1 MNHALALKSDGS
13 VWAWGDNSSGQLGSG
28 ASEGQ
33 MPSPQQ
39 VRYASGETLTGFVKV
54 AAGGNHSMGLRSD
67 GTLWEWGGWITANN
81 NAVNIVT
88 PRQVTL
94 PKPVKDMVTG
104 GYFCLALLEDGTV
117 WGWGK
122 NDWGQMAT
130 GIGGLL
136 TSFYEEPVQVV
147 GPLGVGHLTDVVKL
161 VASDSYAAALTSDG
175 KLYGWG
181 NNSSNPLAILDFLEI
196 NWKLS
201 VPTLIT
207 AFPEPVVDLDAGAY
221 GLGAVLESGKVWA
234 TADPWAHNGQVFTGD
249 GDDTSTPMVTD
260 AKQVAMGANSAAAL
274 TTSGKVWTRGVNGT
288 DDNPSSS
295 FILGNPTVYY
305 QSLQAQVMGPNG
317 EGYLTD
323 AIYLAEGNNTAYVI
337 REDGTLWS
345 WGSNQ
350 YGQLGI
356 GVAGDGVKANASK
369 VPAAVSVDGAQF
381 RLSPSAVASLK
392 AISLNGAAI
401 SGFSPDVKQY
411 ALGIDSGTA
420 SVRIV
425 AEPSDSDST
434 VRINHSPVGNEGY
447 AEVALQTGTNVIGI
461 EVTAS
466 DGFSKEAYNVKLYVG
481 PGSEIPDNDWQIRV
495 DEDNSAM
502 TQSINLPD
510 GGSILIQSL
519 PTADSQII
527 RSKHNGEMR
536 KVLMFSNHKTVSV
549 LPMADSGDN
558 FALVSNVSS
567 GIELVQMDQDLNL
580 QTPSTVMVG
589 NDSTWTGKTALK
601 AKSTSDG
608 GIVIIGKA
616 TQSSGWTM
624 PYFVKL
630 DATWKVVM
638 ETGFVVSED
647 LPDVIYDVV
656 EDGAG
661 GYVVTGTL
669 SVGGDSPSLWVAHL
683 ANDGEMDNV
692 KTFQRN
698 IYQEGQS
705 IVHTEDEGYLVAG
718 TSASSGNMTDLSGI
732 WLLKLDSSLNLVWDT
747 FTESNGPV
755 SVKSLIPL
763 SEGGY
768 AAAGMRDGMAD
779 LTAFSEEGY
788 ELWHHSDESGKE
800 WLHVIRTLDGG
811 FMTAGAAAD
820 GKALY
825 KKWSGPNLRL
835 SYISLD
841 EQTVSVPA
849 TVANPQEPDK
859 IRLEVEGSSSS
870 VALVPY
876 LAKSEMKLTVDGTL
890 SGSGETIHID
900 LPAGTSSKTVELTVQ
915 TPNSRYARSYLVELI
930 VIPVNKEDLHAAI
943 VEAETFLEKAVAGTE
958 VGQYPSEAIES
969 LREVLED
976 AILVYDEAGSSQ
988 SEVDRAWSYLNE
1000 MLDSLPSQ
1008 QIPYADKITLAS
1020 TLQQASQL
1028 MKQTVKG
1035 SVPGA
1040 TPPSAFDMLQAAY
1053 VAAKAVMLNFNAG
1066 QEQVDSASESL
1077 IESIV
1082 SFQNAVILPSPA
1094 YFEDFEG
1101 GDGGYRTEGENS
1113 TWAYGTPN
1121 YSSGPSSAY
1130 SGTAVWGT
1138 NLTGDYKAEERSFLL
1153 SGPIDASGS
1162 RVSKVV
1168 ISAQV
1173 WEQTEKDY
1181 DYIYIDVSKDGGQTW
1196 QTVHKYTGGR
1206 DSDGGEGEGEGEVR
1220 EPSSRVSTDW
1230 KKLNF
1235 DLDSSYAVPNLQ
1247 MRFHLSTDGSIQAPG
1262 IYVDDVAVYV
1272 VENSLR
1278 LELLT
1283 AEQQTIAN
1291 LTEGQL
1297 PGEYRYGA
1305 GSMLQSSYVQARQ
1318 VDQDPNS
1325 DAAEREAQLNKLHH
1339 TLDQAAQLKVNT
1351 PLGTTVPNG
1360 SIVSYGGHKWIMLD
1374 NDSGKMVSLENT
1386 GTSAW
1391 SEDGSNAFD
1400 PEAEGT
1406 LAYKLNHSFL
1416 EAFEHQDWMQEH
1428 AWDVNGI
1435 DGRSWDGTTSVSAKV
1450 GLLSANDYLQY
1461 GSVYPGGSGMLGDL
1475 AHVWTLTPAYLA
1487 NSESMSRQGLYQ
1499 VVVTGDLSGASPQVE
1514 GGVKP
1519 VIYVRTDLVQA
1530 AGSGTY
1536 DAPFTL
1542 MPDTEDLQAARTA
1555 SLLTDWF
1562 QSINPGIDSVT
1573 NEVYA
1578 ERLMLPQNDANGVV
1592 LRWDSDQS
1600 NVVDPLTGEVKKP
1613 LPGQSDAEVELTAV
1627 VSKNMSVRNVNFTL
1641 VVKANPISETEI
1653 VAADKASLTLASI
1666 LGSNAD
1672 ANQVTTNLVLPKTGA
1687 LGSTIT
1693 WESDSAAIT
1702 ADGTVTRGSHAEG
1715 DRTVQLNATL
1725 NKGGASETVT
1735 FTLVVKANPISEAEI
1750 VTADKASLTLASIL
1764 GSNADAN
1771 QVTTNLVLPK
1781 TGALGSTITWE
1792 SDSVAITAD
1801 GTVTRGS
1808 HAEGDRTVQLHATLN
1823 KGGASETVTFTL
1835 VVKAN
1840 PISEAEIVTADKA
1853 SLTLASILGSNAD
1866 ANQVTT
1872 NLVLPKT
1879 GALGSTIT
1887 WESDSAA
1894 ITADGT
1900 VTRPVAATGDAIVH
1914 LTATLIKGETKQYAE
1929 FKFTVLSKEPIQYGA
1944 PYAVT
1949 ANEPLIFSDGVVLDL
1964 QGLSIPAGTT
1974 VTAELVNPDVT
1985 GTTLKQAGPVIKF
1998 TFHGMDTNQLEIPV
2012 RLQFPVTP
2020 GTDLSKIGIFYL
2032 NEMNGKWEYQRTNRS
2047 SGVVTTLVSH
2057 FSTYGVFTA
2066 DQVSAPIANPASG
2079 SILQAGKS
2087 VQLATATDGANIY
2100 YTLDGS
2106 DPTSESTLYDSGHMP
2121 TAMDANGLT
2130 VRAIAQKNGMLDS
2143 VVQAFA
2149 YTTSTASDNA
2159 KMRSI
2164 LASTER
2170 SFSNLL
2176 VVTPDVA
2183 TESSI
2188 YAATVS
2194 NDVYSVYVNALAE
2207 HLGANVSMDKD
2218 GHPVT
2223 VSDAVYL
2230 NVGVNPILIS
2240 VTAENGNQRAYTL
2253 NVNRLGSHNADISDI
2268 QYGGVPLG
2276 QSGHTFTL
2284 NVDWHVTNVSLLVH
2298 LSDPNAQMSVTDVT
2312 YDMNGI
2318 NITNISF
2325 DASQNLYP
2333 LVITAQDG
2341 TVKTYQLQIVRSREP
2356 SKELLD
2362 TNHDG
2367 FISIEDVTRLVFEQ
2381 FDVDGNGFDANDVTY
2396 LLSQIGPLFVNKE

>member
-1 MNHALALKSDGS
+1 MVSGGMNHALALKSDGS

-147 GPLGVGHLTDVVKL
+147 GPLGIGHLTDVVKL

-249 GDDTSTPMVTD
+249 GDTSTPMVTD

-420 SVRIV
+420 SVRIA

-447 AEVALQTGTNVIGI
+447 AEVALRTGTNVIGI

-536 KVLMFSNHKTVSV
+536 KVLTFSNHKTVSV

-624 PYFVKL
+624 PYIVKL

-811 FMTAGAAAD
+811 FMTAGAVAD

-915 TPNSRYARSYLVELI
+915 TPDSRYARSYLVELI

-943 VEAETFLEKAVAGTE
+943 LEAETFLEKAVAGTE

-1000 MLDSLPSQ
+1000 MLDSLPYQ

-1053 VAAKAVMLNFNAG
+1053 VTAKTVMLNFNAG
-1066 QEQVDSASESL
+1066 QQQVDSASESL

-1121 YSSGPSSAY
+1121 YSSGPAGAY

-1230 KKLNF
+1230 RKLNF

-1283 AEQQTIAN
+1283 AEQTIAN

-1542 MPDTEDLQAARTA
+1542 MPDTEDLQVARTA

-1592 LRWDSDQS
+1592 LRWDSNQS

-1613 LPGQSDAEVELTAV
+1613 LPGQSDTEVELTAV

-1641 VVKANPISETEI
+1641 VVKANPISEAEI

-1693 WESDSAAIT
+1693 WESDS
-1702 ADGTVTRGSHAEG
+1702 V
-1715 DRTVQLNATL
+1715 
-1725 NKGGASETVT
+1725 
-1735 FTLVVKANPISEAEI
+1735 
-1750 VTADKASLTLASIL
+1750 
-1764 GSNADAN
+1764 
-1771 QVTTNLVLPK
+1771 
-1781 TGALGSTITWE
+1781 
-1792 SDSVAITAD
+1792 
-1801 GTVTRGS
+1801 
-1808 HAEGDRTVQLHATLN
+1808 
-1823 KGGASETVTFTL
+1823 
-1835 VVKAN
+1835 
-1840 PISEAEIVTADKA
+1840 
-1853 SLTLASILGSNAD
+1853 
-1866 ANQVTT
+1866 
-1872 NLVLPKT
+1872 
-1879 GALGSTIT
+1879 
-1887 WESDSAA
+1887 A

-2121 TAMDANGLT
+2121 TAIDANGLT

-2159 KMRSI
+2159 KLRSI

-2207 HLGANVSMDKD
+2207 HLGANVSMYKD